1 MIRKLFGIDIKY
13 LPGQYIKGLK
23 VEKVLGEGR
32 YGICYLVS
40 DDKNRYIL
48 KQLKKKVYQRNNQKA
63 HYEEDILKSLKH
75 EAIPGFINKIDD
87 RHITGYILEYK
98 QGTTLEAMIF
108 NQRRTFT
115 RNEIYHIGKQL
126 IDILSYLHGKG
137 IVHRDIR
144 VPNVLFDGKRIYLV
158 DFGMARWIDNKKYK
172 ADMDF
177 FYLGDLLIHLYY
189 TSFTNRPKKS
199 RPWYEELTLSSKE
212 LAFLKR
218 LMGIDKRYKNISEVE
233 MDFKEILFN

>member
-1 MIRKLFGIDIKY
+1 MDIKY
-13 LPGQYIKGLK
+13 VPGHYIKGVK
-23 VEKVLGEGR
+23 IEKVLGEGR
-32 YGICYLVS
+32 YGICYLVT
-40 DDKNRYIL
+40 DDKSRYIL
-48 KQLKKKVYQRNNQKA
+48 KQLKEKVCHGNNQKA

-75 EAIPGFINKIDD
+75 EAIPGFINKIED
-87 RHITGYILEYK
+87 RHITGYMLEYK

-108 NQRRTFT
+108 NQKHTFT
-115 RNEIYHIGKQL
+115 RNEIYNIGKQL
-126 IDILSYLHGKG
+126 IDILCYLHAKG

-172 ADMDF
+172 ADIDF

-189 TSFTNRPKKS
+189 TLFTNVPKKS
-199 RPWYEELTLSSKE
+199 MPWYEELALSSKE

-218 LMGIDKRYKNISEVE
+218 LMGIDKRYKNIYEVE
-233 MDFKEILFN
+233 KGFKEIFLASV